1 MDNNTTKPMTLKEL
15 VESGKTFTEIVEEV
29 RNLEQIKVSD
39 SERLCALAPIT
50 ERDLESV
57 LPKSRFAV
65 YGTKEWE
72 KARSIFKDDFD
83 FSKEKEKSSFFLFEI
98 VDGHYGRWGETLVVC
113 EESKRRPGDK
123 ELSPECPL
131 CSEETELQSSTTPC
145 SQNKFRRI

>member
-1 MDNNTTKPMTLKEL
+1 MTLKEL

-72 KARSIFKDDFD
+72 KARSIF
-83 FSKEKEKSSFFLFEI
+83 LFEI

-123 ELSPECPL
+123 EQRDGYICNSMRSLKDLLSWIC
-131 CSEETELQSSTTPC
+131 
-145 SQNKFRRI
+145 

>member
-1 MDNNTTKPMTLKEL
+1 MP
-15 VESGKTFTEIVEEV
+15 S
-29 RNLEQIKVSD
+29 S
-39 SERLCALAPIT
+39 PIT

-123 ELSPECPL
+123 EQRDGYICNSMRSLKDLLSWIC
-131 CSEETELQSSTTPC
+131 
-145 SQNKFRRI
+145 